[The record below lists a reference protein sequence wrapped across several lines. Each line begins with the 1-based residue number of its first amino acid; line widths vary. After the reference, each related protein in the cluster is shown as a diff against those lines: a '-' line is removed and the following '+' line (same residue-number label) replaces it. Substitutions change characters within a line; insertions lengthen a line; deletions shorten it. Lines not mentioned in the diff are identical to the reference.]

1 MSVNMVLNIILV
13 FPLDHAGLALATTLS
28 SGLNAYLLYRALR
41 KGGIYT
47 PTEGWAALLS
57 RVLAASLVMGALLLW
72 GAGDISEW
80 VAGSVASRVWWLA
93 GLIVSAILV
102 YFLTLFLLGVRP
114 SHFRS
119 VKR

>member
-1 MSVNMVLNIILV
+1 
-13 FPLDHAGLALATTLS
+13 
-28 SGLNAYLLYRALR
+28 
-41 KGGIYT
+41 
-47 PTEGWAALLS
+47 
-57 RVLAASLVMGALLLW
+57 LW